1 MDGIQNTHL
10 IMSSLQT
17 PSLQKVYKVNKIIL
31 KNHMNFKK
39 VRMYLAILLI
49 IATKG
54 FAILL
59 A

>member
-1 MDGIQNTHL
+1 
-10 IMSSLQT
+10 MSSLQT